1 MKTMKITT
9 FAETYGHPLTIGELV
24 KGFKEN
30 TATGEV
36 TSMNGLLN
44 IRPPYQREFVYENE
58 RQKAVIATILENC
71 PLSVIYLAKLDDGKL
86 EVIDGQ
92 QRILSICKYAAEQ
105 YSIEIVTEI
114 CSNKTQSITYSRL
127 AKEYPEK
134 QKDFD
139 NYELMAYVCEGDDTE
154 KMKWFRRINK
164 AGLEL
169 TDQELLNANYN
180 GTWVT
185 DAKKYFSNPKG
196 LAFSTE
202 IDNHIFSDYTDAK
215 SGSKSEDEKAVVR
228 QYLLE
233 KVLKWACDAENKNRP
248 LLTRKARFDTKDCN
262 VEEYMGKHRYD
273 RDAIE
278 LWRYYEDVIRWVIKV
293 FPTYRKL
300 MQGIEWGLLYNRFKD
315 VDATGPDNKVTEI
328 LETEEISNEKA
339 VYEAV
344 LSGNMNLLQARAF
357 PEADRKRKYREQ
369 DGMCANP
376 NCPNHGKRFDFK
388 DMAGDHIIPWSR
400 GGKTVY
406 ENLQMLC
413 KACNAAK
420 SDCSPID
427 EDETEE
433 D

>member
-24 KGFKEN
+24 KGFKED
-30 TATGEV
+30 TTTGEV

-134 QKDFD
+134 QKDFS
-139 NYELMAYVCEGDDTE
+139 NYELMAYICEGDDTE
-154 KMKWFRRINK
+154 KMRWFKRINK

-202 IDNHIFSDYTDAK
+202 IENHIFSDYTDAK

-228 QYLLE
+228 QYQL
-233 KVLKWACDAENKNRP
+233 
-248 LLTRKARFDTKDCN
+248 
-262 VEEYMGKHRYD
+262 
-273 RDAIE
+273 
-278 LWRYYEDVIRWVIKV
+278 
-293 FPTYRKL
+293 
-300 MQGIEWGLLYNRFKD
+300 
-315 VDATGPDNKVTEI
+315 
-328 LETEEISNEKA
+328 
-339 VYEAV
+339 
-344 LSGNMNLLQARAF
+344 
-357 PEADRKRKYREQ
+357 
-369 DGMCANP
+369 
-376 NCPNHGKRFDFK
+376 
-388 DMAGDHIIPWSR
+388 
-400 GGKTVY
+400 
-406 ENLQMLC
+406 
-413 KACNAAK
+413 
-420 SDCSPID
+420 
-427 EDETEE
+427 
-433 D
+433 